1 MCGWVFTNLFIIRKP
16 VLIFRVTEQ
25 ASGPVQITET
35 GDLVKSNGLRRSPS
49 NYISTRLF
57 WFAETAQTKAKGT
70 FEDWFTHPDMSGQT
84 ETTAGGSNSSNSSS
98 KRKHG
103 DDWVRKRVSQACD
116 QCRTKKLKC
125 DGSRPSYSTCI
136 SLSRQCF
143 YGYAVKKR
151 GLPEGYVRA
160 LERLLGLLLP
170 DSGGLSALFERALED
185 ETAKGNLIRQW
196 NGNGS
201 VSVAQIR
208 SKD

>member
-1 MCGWVFTNLFIIRKP
+1 
-16 VLIFRVTEQ
+16 
-25 ASGPVQITET
+25 
-35 GDLVKSNGLRRSPS
+35 
-49 NYISTRLF
+49 
-57 WFAETAQTKAKGT
+57 
-70 FEDWFTHPDMSGQT
+70 
-84 ETTAGGSNSSNSSS
+84 
-98 KRKHG
+98 
-103 DDWVRKRVSQACD
+103 
-116 QCRTKKLKC
+116 
-125 DGSRPSYSTCI
+125 
-136 SLSRQCF
+136 
-143 YGYAVKKR
+143 VKKR